1 MLCESTSSGSKLSGA
16 VAVPL
21 IPPERLLAIMADGSN
36 PLTDGDMEVKG
47 DRIAA
52 SLTQQLPKEVV
63 AGAVYA
69 KNCVDGGTVP

>member
-1 MLCESTSSGSKLSGA
+1 MQ
-16 VAVPL
+16 
-21 IPPERLLAIMADGSN
+21 DGSN